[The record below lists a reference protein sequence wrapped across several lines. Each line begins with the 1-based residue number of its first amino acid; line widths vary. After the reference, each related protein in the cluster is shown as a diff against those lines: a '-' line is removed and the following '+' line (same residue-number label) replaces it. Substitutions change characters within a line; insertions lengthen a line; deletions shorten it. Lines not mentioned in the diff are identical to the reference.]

1 MNHHIIVP
9 NTKGEYKIMFRKKI
23 TLTLILIVF
32 MSVCACTSE
41 KKPEQEAAKGT
52 AVKVAKVESRDLK
65 REVMGIGNLKAEQ
78 SIRVRPELNGI
89 VEEIHFQEG
98 DIVEKGQLL
107 FTIKHEKIKHK
118 LNAQKAAL
126 AKAKAQLNEAE
137 RKYNRYSRLYKKGA
151 TSVEAKDE
159 AETAYHK
166 AKAGVD
172 QIKSKIAELEE
183 TLQDAFIRASFTG
196 RTGDIKVDPGA
207 WVKVGTALV
216 DLVQDKTLQV
226 SFTLPE
232 RYMGEVE
239 IDQSM
244 KVLVTAYP
252 DRIFQG
258 RVYFVSPNILGATR
272 SLLIKGRI
280 DNQNKLLSP
289 GAFASVKLA
298 LEERK
303 DTLVIPEQALVAT
316 KKGYTVYAVEDK
328 TAKRKSVQIGLRKP
342 GMVEIKS
349 GLKAGERVVS
359 EGHINISDGDKLR
372 VINQ

>member
-1 MNHHIIVP
+1 MS
-9 NTKGEYKIMFRKKI
+9 RKKI
-23 TLTLILIVF
+23 TLTLVIIVLL
-32 MSVCACTSE
+32 SLCACSSKQKE
-41 KKPEQEAAKGT
+41 EQDSDRGT
-52 AVKVAKVESRDLK
+52 PVQAAKVESRDLK

-98 DIVEKGQLL
+98 KKVEKGQLL
-107 FTIKHEKIKHK
+107 FTIKHDKIKHK

-126 AKAKAQLNEAE
+126 AKAKAQLDETE

-172 QIKSKIAELEE
+172 QIKSKIAELQE

-196 RTGDIKVDPGA
+196 RTGAIKVDPGA
-207 WVKVGTALV
+207 WVKAGTALV

-239 IDQSM
+239 IGQSM

-258 RVYFVSPNILGATR
+258 KVYFVSPSILGATR
-272 SLLIKGRI
+272 SLLIKGKI
-280 DNQNKLLSP
+280 DNKNKLLSP

-303 DTLVIPEQALVAT
+303 NTLVIPEQALVAT

-328 TAKRKSVQIGLRKP
+328 TAKRKSVEIGLRKP
-342 GMVEIKS
+342 GIVEIKS
-349 GLKAGERVVS
+349 GLKSGEKVVS
-359 EGHINISDGDKLR
+359 EGHINISDGDKVR